1 MHQDEIANIAA
12 NLESGFKHY
21 SDPFYKSPLAPPIT
35 VQYEVPG
42 MEGVQT
48 HHLKV
53 LAIHQLESD
62 KILYENG
69 EAVTVSGPKAIALTD
84 EAGNI
89 YVHFNGTGDGK
100 WGYNS
105 QAYDGKPSVVQE
117 QALEF
122 FNTVIAEH
130 YEGSGTGNVYV
141 SGHSQGGN
149 TAQYVTINSQYGDYI
164 DTCITMDGPGFS
176 EGIVHDAID
185 QYGEAYFNRQTD
197 KIYAYNGES
206 DFVSPLGQVHIIPE
220 GHTTVVATP
229 SFEQN
234 HNLFDAHDISGMLT
248 KDGELSSLNL
258 PPEGQEYHDTPFRE
272 FIKSFAAEITTL
284 PQEDQAHAAELAM
297 KFAEYYL
304 GNGSGGNQQPV
315 LTQQDLD
322 EFTELL
328 APLLVSYLEKN
339 PNMLAPALEYLGFSP
354 DTAALIDS
362 FIKNFNDLPEEQR
375 KAALMALLGCLVITE
390 DGGIGLDLDL
400 QNIIVALGT
409 LLPTII
415 EAAES
420 QGPAGV
426 YAVLKEFGVIDMVI
440 NFVEEHPFA
449 AFAITVIGILMLDT
463 IVNIIKIVEAIT
475 YIVEAFYTIV
485 EKLSELAEE
494 IKKFILDTLESIK
507 EIIGQIKEYLRKNS
521 PGGKYVRDN
530 PYFSADPA
538 LLRDYARRLSNIN
551 SRLVSLD
558 HDLNDLYWQVGLLDI
573 WDILQA
579 NIITSYSVN
588 VRLAQGYLNSAADKI
603 EAADNKAL
611 QYMGG

>member
-1 MHQDEIANIAA
+1 M
-12 NLESGFKHY
+12 
-21 SDPFYKSPLAPPIT
+21 
-35 VQYEVPG
+35 
-42 MEGVQT
+42 
-48 HHLKV
+48 
-53 LAIHQLESD
+53 
-62 KILYENG
+62 
-69 EAVTVSGPKAIALTD
+69 
-84 EAGNI
+84 
-89 YVHFNGTGDGK
+89 
-100 WGYNS
+100 
-105 QAYDGKPSVVQE
+105 
-117 QALEF
+117 
-122 FNTVIAEH
+122 
-130 YEGSGTGNVYV
+130 
-141 SGHSQGGN
+141 
-149 TAQYVTINSQYGDYI
+149 
-164 DTCITMDGPGFS
+164 
-176 EGIVHDAID
+176 
-185 QYGEAYFNRQTD
+185 
-197 KIYAYNGES
+197 
-206 DFVSPLGQVHIIPE
+206 
-220 GHTTVVATP
+220 
-229 SFEQN
+229 
-234 HNLFDAHDISGMLT
+234 
-248 KDGELSSLNL
+248 
-258 PPEGQEYHDTPFRE
+258 
-272 FIKSFAAEITTL
+272 
-284 PQEDQAHAAELAM
+284 
-297 KFAEYYL
+297 
-304 GNGSGGNQQPV
+304 
-315 LTQQDLD
+315 
-322 EFTELL
+322 
-328 APLLVSYLEKN
+328 
-339 PNMLAPALEYLGFSP
+339 
-354 DTAALIDS
+354 
-362 FIKNFNDLPEEQR
+362 
-375 KAALMALLGCLVITE
+375 
-390 DGGIGLDLDL
+390 DLDL